1 MYARLLP
8 PPPLRQL
15 RRVVVTGMGMVSPL
29 GVGVPLNWARLCAGE
44 GGLARVPSLGV
55 TAGRVPR
62 GVGAGQWDPAA
73 HVPRGETRT
82 LSPDYIAF
90 AIGAA
95 AEALA
100 GAGLLPPAAVGC
112 GGGGGG
118 GGAPATGAALLGGA
132 VGPYSPLRVGVAI
145 GCGVGGL
152 EEVGAA
158 AAALAGGAK
167 LSPFFVPRVLLN
179 MAAGGVALRF
189 GLRGPNLAPGTA
201 CASGA
206 HAIGEAARAIAC
218 GAADAMVAGGSEA
231 AVGPLAVA
239 GFGRARALGG
249 GGEGE
254 GPFSARRSG
263 FILAEGAGCLVLES
277 LEGALARRAP
287 VIFGELR
294 GYGAGGDA
302 FHATSPRADGSGA
315 AACMAAALAEGGLS
329 PAHVG
334 YVNAHATGT
343 PGGDGVEAAGIAATW
358 AGGRVAVSS
367 TKGALG
373 HLLGGAGAVEAVVA
387 LQALHTGWLPATRGL
402 AELDA
407 ALAPLAV
414 EAGGP
419 IEFLGRGAAGAAP
432 AAQRAG
438 LRAVLS
444 NSFGFGGTNA
454 SLLFAKVAPPAEG
467 GGRGEDRFSF
477 L

>member
-1 MYARLLP
+1 MLP
-8 PPPLRQL
+8 RIPPRAL
-15 RRVVVTGMGMVSPL
+15 RRVVVTGLGMVSPL
-29 GVGVPLNWARLCAGE
+29 GVGVPATWARLCAGE
-44 GGLARVPSLGV
+44 GGLSAVPSLGV
-55 TAGRVPR
+55 VAGLVPR
-62 GVGAGQWDPAA
+62 GGGAAQWDPAL
-73 HVPRGETRT
+73 HVPRSETRT
-82 LSPDYIAF
+82 LGPDYIAF
-90 AIGAA
+90 ALGAA

-100 GAGLLPPAAVGC
+100 GAGLLPPR
-112 GGGGGG
+112 GG
-118 GGAPATGAALLGGA
+118 GGAPATGAALAGCA

-206 HAIGEAARAIAC
+206 HAIGEAARTIAC
-218 GAADAMVAGGSEA
+218 GAADAMVAGGAEA

-239 GFGRARALGG
+239 GFARARALGS

-263 FILAEGAGCLVLES
+263 FILAEGAGCVVLES

-287 VIFGELR
+287 IIYGEVR

-315 AACMAAALAEGGLS
+315 AACMAAALAEGGLL

-373 HLLGGAGAVEAVVA
+373 HLLGGAGAVEAVVT

-419 IEFLGRGAAGAAP
+419 IEFLGRGGACAAVRREGLLAA
-432 AAQRAG
+432 
-438 LRAVLS
+438 LS

-454 SLLFAKVAPPAEG
+454 SLLFAKLCE
-467 GGRGEDRFSF
+467 RIST
-477 L
+477 